1 MARLECVNRGLC
13 ASLRKIIRDLN
24 SPVSLSD
31 VYSVNDLS
39 TVLTGDVRTVLM
51 WCFSSFFCPLALNF
65 LLFVGV
71 HCRGVQ
77 EEAEEEP
84 LER

>member
-51 WCFSSFFCPLALNF
+51 WCFSSFFV
-65 LLFVGV
+65 LL
-71 HCRGVQ
+71 
-77 EEAEEEP
+77 P
-84 LER
+84 